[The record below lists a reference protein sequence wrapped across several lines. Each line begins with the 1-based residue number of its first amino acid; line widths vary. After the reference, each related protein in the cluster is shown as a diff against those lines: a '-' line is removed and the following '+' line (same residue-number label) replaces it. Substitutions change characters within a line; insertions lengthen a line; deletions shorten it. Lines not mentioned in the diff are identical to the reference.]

1 MKILFL
7 LICTIYTVHAISQ
20 NNNQQPCTSP
30 EASQFDF
37 WLGDWNL
44 TWNDTLHGTNHVE
57 KIMGGCTVQEN
68 FLDPKLNFAGKSWSV
83 YNPNYK
89 IWQQTWVDNQGGYIA
104 LTGGMEN
111 GKIILKTPERQTPKG
126 KMQSRMVFYNMAKD
140 SFDWNWEASTDSG
153 NTWQLKWKIHYE
165 RKM

>member
-7 LICTIYTVHAISQ
+7 LICIIYTVHAISQ

-68 FLDPKLNFAGKSWSV
+68 FNDPNVNYSGKSWSV
-83 YNPNYK
+83 YNSNYK
-89 IWQQTWVDNQGGYIA
+89 MWQQTWVDDQGGYID
-104 LTGGMEN
+104 LTGGMMGDSMVLTTAE
-111 GKIILKTPERQTPKG
+111 ITVPTSISATG
-126 KMQSRMVFYNMAKD
+126 KMISRMV
-140 SFDWNWEASTDSG
+140 
-153 NTWQLKWKIHYE
+153 
-165 RKM
+165 